1 MIYKTDCKFI
11 FIIQGGILMFWF
23 DSINLRK
30 LEKKYIYGFFTTIII
45 GFITHMYFITNFLPN
60 SDTNMYP
67 SAYGESR
74 YWQIQIGRWFSVVP
88 FDKLSSYYMLPWIIG
103 VITILIYSIVSVL
116 IIYCYDIKNKI
127 TVIIVSSFII
137 SSPTIMAMFGFIN
150 YSDVFAWGFLLSVLS
165 ICILKKSRTIK
176 GLSISSLILACAIGM
191 YQSYLCVAIVLCII
205 LMIQDFFSDD
215 SGKILL
221 KKVIKYILYGII
233 GVILYFVIWK
243 AFLLIY
249 KLQPAD
255 YKGMTDMSYYSLSNI
270 LENIIESYNFF
281 ILSFFSNNLYYNP
294 FYKIICYVA
303 LTLIVLILLIYHLFK
318 TKGVDIVRKIFLLL
332 LILIV
337 LPIGLGSIKIL
348 APQSNVSPLTI
359 INMSLYIPIIFLLI
373 YELIPEN
380 NISKIVQKYYYIC
393 IICAGVILYNN
404 ILICNVGYLN
414 FKLQN
419 IKASYMLGNIM
430 NRVLN
435 TEGYSYDSQL
445 FISGDIKGSN
455 YKTVIPQYHE
465 YLKGM
470 ELADSDVSVYDTMF
484 AKEAFIRTYFGIY
497 ISYPSDEIQK
507 EILNSVEYKE
517 LKVWPNKDCIGWVN
531 GVLVVRM
538 E

>member
-1 MIYKTDCKFI
+1 
-11 FIIQGGILMFWF
+11 
-23 DSINLRK
+23 
-30 LEKKYIYGFFTTIII
+30 
-45 GFITHMYFITNFLPN
+45 
-60 SDTNMYP
+60 
-67 SAYGESR
+67 
-74 YWQIQIGRWFSVVP
+74 
-88 FDKLSSYYMLPWIIG
+88 
-103 VITILIYSIVSVL
+103 
-116 IIYCYDIKNKI
+116 
-127 TVIIVSSFII
+127 
-137 SSPTIMAMFGFIN
+137 
-150 YSDVFAWGFLLSVLS
+150 
-165 ICILKKSRTIK
+165 
-176 GLSISSLILACAIGM
+176 
-191 YQSYLCVAIVLCII
+191 
-205 LMIQDFFSDD
+205 MIQDFFSDD

-373 YELIPEN
+373 YEFMPEN
-380 NISKIVQKYYYIC
+380 NISKIVKKYYYIY
-393 IICAGVILYNN
+393 IICAGVILYSN
-404 ILICNVGYLN
+404 ILICNIGYLN

-430 NRVLN
+430 SRVLN
-435 TEGYSYDSQL
+435 TEGYNYDSPL
-445 FISGDIKGSN
+445 FISGDIKGGQ

>member
-1 MIYKTDCKFI
+1 
-11 FIIQGGILMFWF
+11 MFCF
-23 DSINLRK
+23 DSIISRK
-30 LEKKYIYGFFTTIII
+30 LDKKYIYAFFTTIII

-74 YWQIQIGRWFSVVP
+74 YWQIQIGRWFSVIP
-88 FDKLSSYYMLPWIIG
+88 FDKLSSYYMIPWIIG
-103 VITILIYSIVSVL
+103 VITILIYSIVSLL

-127 TVIIVSSFII
+127 TVIIVSSFVI
-137 SSPTIMAMFGFIN
+137 SSPTIMATFGFIN

-165 ICILKKSRTIK
+165 VCILRISRTLK
-176 GLSISSLILACAIGM
+176 GLLISALTLACAIGV
-191 YQSYLCVAIVLCII
+191 YQSYLCVTIVMCII
-205 LMIQDFFSDD
+205 LIIKDFFSDD

-221 KKVIKYILYGII
+221 KKVIKYIVYGII
-233 GVILYFVIWK
+233 GIILYFLIWK
-243 AFLLIY
+243 VFLFIY

-255 YKGMTDMSYYSLSNI
+255 YKGMTDISYYSLGNI
-270 LENIIESYNFF
+270 LKNIIESYKFF

-294 FYKIICYVA
+294 MYKIICY
-303 LTLIVLILLIYHLFK
+303 IVLTTVAFVLLIYYLFK
-318 TKGVDIVRKIFLLL
+318 TEGVDIIRRIFLSL
-332 LILIV
+332 LIFIV
-337 LPIGLGSIKIL
+337 LPVGLGSIKIL

-373 YELIPEN
+373 YEFIPDT
-380 NISKIVQKYYYIC
+380 NISKIAQKYHYVYV
-393 IICAGVILYNN
+393 ICAGVILYSN

-419 IKASYMLGNIM
+419 KKAFYMLGNIM
-430 NRVLN
+430 SRVLN

-445 FISGDIKGSN
+445 FISGDIKGSM

-470 ELADSDVSVYDTMF
+470 ELADSDVSIYNTMF
-484 AKEAFIRTYFGIY
+484 SKEAFIRTYFGIY
-497 ISYPSDEIQK
+497 ISYPSDETQK
-507 EILNSVEYKE
+507 KILDSEEYKK
-517 LKVWPNKDCIGWVN
+517 LNIWPNKDCIGWVD

-538 E
+538 EE